1 MLKQNLMSNGL
12 ESTIHENISLVLGVW
27 YKGHSDLQN
36 DFNRMHKNKLSIIAW
51 ILSKVT
57 I

>member
-1 MLKQNLMSNGL
+1 MLKQNLMSNVL